1 MIKDILLKTAKTL
14 ATNKDVHRILKYL
27 ATSTLMYAG
36 QKLFVNPCKSDINDM
51 RNMVY
56 RNNMNNNE
64 KINPQV
70 AEDCYSIKKIDDFI
84 KEFCKKYKID
94 PTNIM
99 IMLLHNIGNMTD
111 KKEMDKIIDQY
122 KNNNIMD
129 KFNMDTLKTSSI
141 VTNQEIETGGIY
153 VPNKDIILNT
163 DEGKI
168 IANNKNDYLENRI
181 NLGENAFDEEVRKLI
196 KEYHKINKTK
206 EAIEYFDE
214 NINK

>member
-51 RNMVY
+51 RNMVF

-70 AEDCYSIKKIDDFI
+70 AEDCYSIKKIDDFL
-84 KEFCKKYKID
+84 KEFCKKYQLD
-94 PTNIM
+94 PTDM
-99 IMLLHNIGNMTD
+99 IFMLLNSIGNITD
-111 KKEMDKIIDQY
+111 KKEMAKIIDQY
-122 KNNNIMD
+122 KNNNMMD
-129 KFNMDTLKTSSI
+129 KFNDDTLKTSSI
-141 VTNQEIETGGIY
+141 VTNKEIETGGIY
-153 VPNKDIILNT
+153 VPNKDIKLSTN
-163 DEGKI
+163 EGKI
-168 IANNKNDYLENRI
+168 IADNKNKYLEERM
-181 NLGENAFDEEVRKLI
+181 NLGDNPFEEEVKKLI
-196 KEYHKINKTK
+196 KEYHRINKTK
-206 EAIEYFDE
+206 EAIEYFDS